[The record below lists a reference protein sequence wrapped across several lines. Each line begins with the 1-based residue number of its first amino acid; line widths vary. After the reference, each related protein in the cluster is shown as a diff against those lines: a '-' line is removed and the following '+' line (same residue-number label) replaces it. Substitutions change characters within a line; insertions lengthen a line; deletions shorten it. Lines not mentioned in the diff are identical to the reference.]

1 VSHTEIYKPVHYL
14 FEAVASARAEEV
26 ALICGEHSIT
36 YGELNRRANQLGH
49 YLRALGIEP
58 GMSVGLCLPRSIEM
72 VVGMLGILKSGAA
85 YLPLDQSFPLERL
98 SFMLDDAS
106 PSVIVTLSALE
117 DRLPTW
123 WGQVVRLDEDAAT
136 IGANPSENLNVELT
150 AESLFNV
157 IYTSGSSGRPKGSL
171 IPHRSV
177 PGVLLNVDYARFDR
191 QTVLLHYSSI
201 SWDAG
206 TFEIWCPL
214 LNGGKCV
221 LMPFSAQFT
230 PAEMADTLRGHA
242 VNTLFLNN
250 AVFNLL
256 VDMLPDALAGVD
268 QLLVGGEVMSM
279 AHLRKY
285 RQMFPGTQFRH
296 VYGPSE
302 CTVFSTA
309 WEVPEVIP
317 EDARS
322 IPIGRPVGDRKV
334 YILDTNLR
342 RVPVGVP
349 GELCIAGPAVALG
362 YLNRPDQTAAR
373 FVSNPFADGAYGTLY
388 RTGDRVRLLADG
400 TIDFLGRADRQ
411 VKLRGFRIE
420 LDEVEHALTS
430 HPAIREAA
438 VILREDRPGD
448 KRLVAY
454 FTPDMNYRLGE
465 DDRELVSRHVEGWAS
480 IFDEH
485 IYSSPS
491 HAVDPLFNTT
501 GWISNYDNSPIP
513 VEHMQTWADDIVEHA
528 LADSPAD
535 VLELG
540 CGTGMLLFQIAPH
553 TRSYLAY
560 DISRACLDYIRCQNP
575 PAQVQLALRAAH
587 ELDGIASCSL
597 DLVILS
603 SVVQYFPGTEYLR
616 EVIDRCLELLRPGGR
631 ILLADIRNLDWVEH
645 FHASVQLHQAQSH
658 AIAGSIRKSVCS
670 AIARETELV
679 VSPAFFA
686 EHWPSSTHV
695 FLQRNVFPN
704 ELNRFRFHVVIY
716 KGEAPGDG
724 DIREGAELPR
734 DRVAV
739 EERILNLLEQH
750 PEMTASE
757 LRMRAS
763 APAPQAAADSAA
775 YVVRPRPGVLTANA
789 PLRTH
794 AAPAIISELR
804 SALVAVMPDF
814 MVPSAFVAM
823 EVLPRN
829 ASGKIDFAALP
840 DPALA
845 RSASHGKYAA
855 PRNDLEQVIANTYA
869 RLLNLERAG
878 RNDNFF
884 DLGGHSLLATQL
896 TSRLR
901 ELLRTDVPLRQV
913 FEHPTVAALAEWL
926 VANEPKPGMM
936 AAVAALRL
944 KLESM
949 PETEA
954 RQLLSARMADPPS
967 QAL

>member
-1 VSHTEIYKPVHYL
+1 VTHSEIYRPVHTL
-14 FEAVASARAEEV
+14 FEAVASERSEDI
-26 ALICGEHSIT
+26 ALVCGEVSIS
-36 YGELNRRANQLGH
+36 YAELNRRANRLAH
-49 YLRALGIEP
+49 YLRGLGIDS
-58 GMSVGLCLPRSIEM
+58 GMTIGLCLPRSIDM
-72 VVGMLGILKSGAA
+72 VVGMLGILKAGAA

-106 PSVIVTLSALE
+106 PAAIVTLSALE
-117 DRLPTW
+117 SRLPTW
-123 WGQVVRLDEDAAT
+123 WGQVVCLDEDIPAIDACPPENPT
-136 IGANPSENLNVELT
+136 IEVTP
-150 AESLFNV
+150 ESLFNV
-157 IYTSGSSGRPKGSL
+157 IYTSGSSGQPKGSL

-177 PGVLLNVDYARFDR
+177 PGVMLNVDYARFDE

-221 LMPFSAQFT
+221 LMPYSAQFT
-230 PAEMADTLRGHA
+230 PAEMAAALRQHS
-242 VNTLFLNN
+242 VNTLFLTN

-279 AHLRKY
+279 LHLRKY
-285 RQMFPGTQFRH
+285 RQNFPGTVLRH

-309 WEVPEVIP
+309 WEVPPAIP
-317 EDARS
+317 ESATS

-334 YILDTNLR
+334 YILDANLR

-362 YLNRPDQTAAR
+362 YLNRPDQTEAH
-373 FVSNPFADGAYGTLY
+373 FVPNPFATGTYGTLY
-388 RTGDRVRLLADG
+388 RSGDRARLLADG
-400 TIDFLGRADRQ
+400 VIDFLGRADRQ

-430 HPAIREAA
+430 HPAVREAA

-448 KRLVAY
+448 KRLIAY
-454 FTPDMNYRLGE
+454 FSPDINYRLAD
-465 DDRELVSRHVEGWAS
+465 DDRELVGRHIEGWAS

-485 IYSSPS
+485 IYTPHSR
-491 HAVDPLFNTT
+491 AVDPLFNTT
-501 GWISNYDNSPIP
+501 GWISNHDNSPIP
-513 VEHMQTWADDIVEHA
+513 EDHMRAWADDIVDHA
-528 LADSPAD
+528 LANSPAA

-540 CGTGMLLFQIAPH
+540 CGTGMLLFRIAPH
-553 TRSYLAY
+553 TRSYTGY
-560 DISRACLDYIRCQNP
+560 DISSACLDYIRRQNP
-575 PAQVQLALRAAH
+575 PAQVQLVRSAAH
-587 ELDGIASCSL
+587 ELDGIAPGSL

-603 SVVQYFPGTEYLR
+603 SVVQYFPGAEYLR

-631 ILLADIRNLDWVEH
+631 ILLADLRNFDWLEH
-645 FHASVQLHQAQSH
+645 FHASVQVHQAQSD
-658 AIAGSIRKSVCS
+658 ATSGAIRKAVHSTIS
-670 AIARETELV
+670 RETELV

-695 FLQRNVFPN
+695 FLERNTFSN
-704 ELNRFRFHVVIY
+704 ELNRFRFHAIIY
-716 KGEAPGDG
+716 KGAAPATGNIQEVDALPKERLRAEELIL
-724 DIREGAELPR
+724 DLLERCPEMNAAELR
-734 DRVAV
+734 TQAY
-739 EERILNLLEQH
+739 
-750 PEMTASE
+750 
-757 LRMRAS
+757 
-763 APAPQAAADSAA
+763 APAPQPVLDNGI
-775 YVVRPRPGVLTANA
+775 YVVRPRPGVFTTNA

-794 AAPAIISELR
+794 AAPAIIHELR
-804 SALVAVMPDF
+804 RSLAEVMPDF
-814 MVPSAFVAM
+814 MVPSAFVPM
-823 EVLPRN
+823 EALPRN
-829 ASGKIDFAALP
+829 ASGKVDFAALP
-840 DPALA
+840 DPAFA
-845 RSASHGKYAA
+845 RSAGHGKYAA
-855 PRNDLEQVIANTYA
+855 PRGDLEQLIANTYA
-869 RLLNLERAG
+869 ALLNLERAG

-901 ELLRTDVPLRQV
+901 ELLRTDVPLRKI
-913 FEHPTVAALAEWL
+913 FERPTVAGLAEWL
-926 VANEPKPGMM
+926 TANEAKPGMM

-944 KLESM
+944 KLEAM

-954 RQLLSARMADPPS
+954 RQLLSARMADAPS
-967 QAL
+967 QKL